1 MKSVIWRR
9 GPPLDFLRLQQYRC
23 EVLRRFRASFA
34 GHQALKVALRMYKVR
49 FVIILSLSALT
60 VPIRALAQTN
70 APPQPAEDPR
80 YSVCQIIEKAAQ
92 ANALPVDFFTRLI
105 WQESRLRADVVGPVT
120 RSGEHALGIAQFMP
134 GTAAERNLREP
145 FNPAEALPKS
155 GEFLA
160 ELRAQF
166 GNLGLAAAA
175 YNAGPQRVH
184 DFLAGSRD
192 LPTETR
198 NYVLAIT
205 GHPIEDWKAP
215 VTNGSNGLS
224 SGEPQ
229 ADSTP
234 ANCRPLLAELE
245 RASHSVVVGWQQR
258 NVPSWCRGLSH
269 PNVGVCGPVHLAA
282 LVIRSAGATTQRSH
296 VHLPRASSR

>member
-1 MKSVIWRR
+1 MCR
-9 GPPLDFLRLQQYRC
+9 
-23 EVLRRFRASFA
+23 
-34 GHQALKVALRMYKVR
+34 VR
-49 FVIILSLSALT
+49 FIIVLTWLALT
-60 VPIRALAQTN
+60 APTRAPAQTM
-70 APPQPAEDPR
+70 APAEQTGNSR
-80 YSVCQIIEKAAQ
+80 NSVCQIIETAAK
-92 ANALPVDFFTRLI
+92 ANALPIDFFTRVI

-120 RSGEHALGIAQFMP
+120 RSGERALGIAQFMP

-155 GEFLA
+155 GEFLG

-175 YNAGPQRVH
+175 YNAGPQRVR

-215 VTNGSNGLS
+215 VTKGSNGS
-224 SGEPQ
+224 ISGELQ
-229 ADSTP
+229 TESTP
-234 ANCRPLLAELE
+234 ANCRDLLAQLE
-245 RASHSVVVGWQQR
+245 RASNSVVVGWQQR

-269 PNVGVCGPVHLAA
+269 PNVSVCGPVHFAA
-282 LVIRSAGATTQRSH
+282 LVIRPAGALTQRSH